1 MHLPAKPF
9 TVPSRKGDTM
19 RFSRL
24 RMLRFASILVV
35 LPALLGAP
43 TPLRAQIS
51 FTSAIDLA
59 LRNSPRV
66 KMAEADVA
74 HARASL
80 EENKDVYIPTVVAT
94 SSAIGGSYGF
104 PLGTP
109 TAFSLNAQSLVFSF
123 SQKDYIRAASSGLKS
138 STLALKDVRDQV
150 AEDVAV
156 TYLSLDRAQQQQAA
170 LAQEAAHAS
179 QLENIVKDRIEGG
192 QDTPMELT
200 KARRTSVQI
209 RLQSLQLDDEIAS
222 FSDHLARVIGLPGPI
237 VAVSSS
243 IPALPSDVSPPPSP
257 SSADTLGVQAAFATA
272 RSKREQ
278 AFGDARYTWRPQ
290 FSFGAQYSRFST
302 YNNNY
307 ALYYPGI
314 QNQPNAVGA
323 EVSILLPMLD
333 MGRRAKARESAAE
346 AVKLEQEAVFDRDQ
360 ASEGRLKLQHAA
372 AELTARA
379 ELASLDRDLAQ
390 QQLEVI
396 LVQLQSAQAST
407 NGPLMTPKDEASA
420 RIQERQRYIDMLDA
434 QYLLRE
440 TKIQLLRQTGQLD
453 SWLDAT
459 VATQHLGPEPQQPEP
474 QQ

>member
-1 MHLPAKPF
+1 MF
-9 TVPSRKGDTM
+9 
-19 RFSRL
+19 
-24 RMLRFASILVV
+24 RFASILVV

-43 TPLRAQIS
+43 TPLCAQIS

-59 LRNSPRV
+59 LQNSPRV
-66 KMAEADVA
+66 KMAQADVA

-94 SSAIGGSYGF
+94 SSAVGGSYGF

-138 STLALKDVRDQV
+138 STLALKDVKDQV

-179 QLENIVKDRIEGG
+179 RLETIVKERIEGG

-209 RLQSLQLDDEIAS
+209 RLQSLQMDDEIAS
-222 FSDHLARVIGLPGPI
+222 FSDHLAHVIGLPGPI

-243 IPALPSDVSPPPSP
+243 IPALPSDTPAPFSTP
-257 SSADTLGVQAAFATA
+257 SSPDTAGVQAAFATA

-290 FSFGAQYSRFST
+290 FMFGAQYSRFST

-314 QNQPNAVGA
+314 QNQPNAIGA

-372 AELTARA
+372 AELAARA
-379 ELASLDRDLAQ
+379 ELASLDRDLAE

-440 TKIQLLRQTGQLD
+440 TRIQLLRQTGQLD

-459 VATQHLGPEPQQPEP
+459 AATQRLGPEPEHPEP

>member
-1 MHLPAKPF
+1 
-9 TVPSRKGDTM
+9 M

-24 RMLRFASILVV
+24 RMFRFASILVV
-35 LPALLGAP
+35 LPALLCAP
-43 TPLRAQIS
+43 TQLRAQIS

-94 SSAIGGSYGF
+94 SSAVGGSYGF

-123 SQKDYIRAASSGLKS
+123 SQKDYIRSASSGLKS
-138 STLALKDVRDQV
+138 STLALKDVKDQV

-170 LAQEAAHAS
+170 LAEEAAHAS
-179 QLENIVKDRIEGG
+179 KLENIVKDRIEGG

-209 RLQSLQLDDEIAS
+209 RLLSLQMDDEIAS
-222 FSDHLARVIGLPGPI
+222 FSDHLAHVIGLPGPI

-243 IPALPSDVSPPPSP
+243 IPALPSDTPTPSTP
-257 SSADTLGVQAAFATA
+257 DTAGVEAAFATA

-390 QQLEVI
+390 QQLDVI

-407 NGPLMTPKDEASA
+407 TGPLMTPKDEASA

-434 QYLLRE
+434 QFLLRE

-459 VATQHLGPEPQQPEP
+459 VATQHLGPEPEHPQP